1 MDRSGSG
8 PQGQSGGRR
17 LSLRPDLRPCP
28 LPADSGYLFSGS
40 RPPSQGSRAGELP
53 VPGEE
58 TTEARGGQEA
68 ASGGSSVWAG
78 SPEPSWG
85 GTGGGG
91 GRVGGSL
98 GSHRSLT
105 VVKSQRRASS
115 CAALGTWP
123 PPRAS
128 VSSSAKWVCS
138 F

>member
-91 GRVGGSL
+91 ACGREPGVPQEFDGGQIPAPCL
-98 GSHRSLT
+98 QLRSPGH
-105 VVKSQRRASS
+105 V
-115 CAALGTWP
+115 AATPGL
-123 PPRAS
+123 
-128 VSSSAKWVCS
+128 S
-138 F
+138 FLFCKMGV